1 MGPRLRFCRMRK
13 VRRLAEETTVP
24 VASPWTVLSGRYGR
38 AVARACDLGI
48 ALVVL
53 VAAGYYDAE
62 YDLLLGGLM
71 ALCLPA
77 RRRFPGTVMAVV
89 LALGVVQ
96 FALYELP
103 DLPLVSAPASYDV
116 AVLFAMMSVSRGAE
130 AEFVPGQGVRGA
142 GRDRA
147 LRGGRRAAS
156 GCRPG

>member
-48 ALVVL
+48 PLVVL

-77 RRRFPGTVMAVV
+77 RRRFPGSV
-89 LALGVVQ
+89 GDGS
-96 FALYELP
+96 LP
-103 DLPLVSAPASYDV
+103 P
-116 AVLFAMMSVSRGAE
+116 
-130 AEFVPGQGVRGA
+130 VRGA
-142 GRDRA
+142 NSGRVIPGGTRCHTWRSSAYVRVADRSA
-147 LRGGRRAAS
+147 DGATPFRANS
-156 GCRPG
+156 CSHPLS